1 MCDQPYDR
9 RSGWGWGWGWRVEV
23 GFRPCGVCGAWRTY
37 FSFFTLTTYILA
49 YLFIGG
55 IFAPPL
61 NGAGDVGLMRLTD
74 SALGVLGTSLSPRH
88 HVLTIVYG

>member
-1 MCDQPYDR
+1 MGPESAGR
-9 RSGWGWGWGWRVEV
+9 GGGGWRVEV
-23 GFRPCGVCGAWRTY
+23 GFRPCGV
-37 FSFFTLTTYILA
+37 FLFFHAYNIRYILA

-74 SALGVLGTSLSPRH
+74 SALGVLGTSLSPRP